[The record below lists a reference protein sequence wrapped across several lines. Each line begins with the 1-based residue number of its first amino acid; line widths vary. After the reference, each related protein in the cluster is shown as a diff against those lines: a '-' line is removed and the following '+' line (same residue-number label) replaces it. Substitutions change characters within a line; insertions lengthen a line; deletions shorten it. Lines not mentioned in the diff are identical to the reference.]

1 MVPSPA
7 ATATSQDRASWHVAE
22 PAAPAASPPAPPR
35 RLRAPEGRDA
45 ATLYRLHGAVVYRRC
60 LRLLRDRE
68 AARDATQEVFLRLVR
83 DELHLFSREDVL
95 PWLYRVAT
103 NHCHNLRRAARHRA
117 AISLDDAPEPTCPA
131 SDRLDHL
138 LAERILA
145 RFDAVTR
152 YVAVAV
158 LVDEQEQEEVAQALG
173 LSRRTAA
180 RKLERFLE
188 QARRHLVA
196 TGEAAAGRR

>member
-1 MVPSPA
+1 M
-7 ATATSQDRASWHVAE
+7 ATSLARTDASPGHLAGHAIAP
-22 PAAPAASPPAPPR
+22 PAAPPAAEPPR

-103 NHCHNLRRAARHRA
+103 NHCLNQRRAARHRA
-117 AISLDDAPEPTCPA
+117 AVALDEAPEPACPA
-131 SDRLDHL
+131 RDRLDHL
-138 LAERILA
+138 LAERVLA

-158 LVDEQEQEEVAQALG
+158 LVDGQEQEEVAQALG

-188 QARRHLVA
+188 LARRQLVA
-196 TGEAAAGRR
+196 SGEVPAGRR

>member
-1 MVPSPA
+1 MVTSPA
-7 ATATSQDRASWHVAE
+7 SIDASPGRATWRAEE
-22 PAAPAASPPAPPR
+22 PAALPTPPSAPPR
-35 RLRAPEGRDA
+35 RLRAPQGRDA

-68 AARDATQEVFLRLVR
+68 AARDATQEVFVRLVR

-103 NHCHNLRRAARHRA
+103 NHCLNVRRAARHRA
-117 AISLDDAPEPTCPA
+117 TIALDDVAEPACPA

-138 LAERILA
+138 LAERVLA

-173 LSRRTAA
+173 LSRRTLA

-188 QARRHLVA
+188 QARRHLVVS
-196 TGEAAAGRR
+196 GEAAAGRR